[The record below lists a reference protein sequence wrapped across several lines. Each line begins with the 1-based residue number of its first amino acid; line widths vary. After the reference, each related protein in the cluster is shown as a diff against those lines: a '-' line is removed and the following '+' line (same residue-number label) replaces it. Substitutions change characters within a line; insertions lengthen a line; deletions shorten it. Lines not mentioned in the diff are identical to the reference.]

1 MSRHHMMRTGLRVL
15 LASALLTVIFAAG
28 GAAGFFLYPQL
39 AAESEARDHDHD
51 DEAAQK
57 GEEDDHHDEHEEEDH
72 VALTKQAFE
81 NLDLLMG
88 PVSKGD
94 FWKTLLVPARVVEI
108 PGRSNLSVS
117 APVTGI
123 IEDVRV
129 LPGQSLTRGVPLF
142 TMRLTDEAVI
152 DAQSKLLETLTR
164 REVAEQKIARIRPLI
179 ESGAISGA
187 RRLELDYELKQL
199 EVEQSTLLQEIK
211 NRGFPQSMIDPL
223 LKDRELATTLT
234 VYPPTFF
241 GEEATRS
248 EELSSG
254 FSVEDL
260 MVHPGM
266 SLSRGEPLCT
276 ISYHARL
283 YVEGT
288 AFEDD
293 LPVLD
298 KIAENDWK
306 ITLEAHGEAED
317 HADPICL
324 SLLRV
329 DNHVDEET
337 QTVKFFIELP
347 NEAMRTRQTDQRLF
361 KQWRFRPGQRL
372 HLRLPVER
380 WENQLTLPVDAV
392 VVDGPNVFVFAEH
405 QHEEAGAMMP
415 PITNAIESSPSE
427 SELGDGEDDHG
438 DDHDVFI
445 ELEPVP
451 VRLLYRDDKTVV
463 IADDG
468 QIPAGVPIAL
478 NHAYKLY
485 LATKMQSGG
494 GGGHHHHDH

>member
-1 MSRHHMMRTGLRVL
+1 MMRAGLRVL
-15 LASALLTVIFAAG
+15 LASAFLTIIFAAG
-28 GAAGFFLYPQL
+28 AAAGVFLYPGL
-39 AAESEARDHDHD
+39 ATDSEGHDPDHAEAVATSGEQHDDHD
-51 DEAAQK
+51 D
-57 GEEDDHHDEHEEEDH
+57 DHDEEEDH

-81 NLDLLMG
+81 NLGLLMG
-88 PVSKGD
+88 PISKGD
-94 FWKTLLVPARVVEI
+94 FWKSLLVPARVVEI

-117 APVTGI
+117 APVTGV

-129 LPGQSLTRGVPLF
+129 LPGQSLSRTAPLF
-142 TMRLTDEAVI
+142 TMRLTDEALI

-164 REVAEQKIARIRPLI
+164 REVAEQKIARLRPLI
-179 ESGAISGA
+179 ESGAVSGS
-187 RRLELDYELKQL
+187 RSLELDYELTQL
-199 EVEQSTLLQEIK
+199 EVEKSTLLQEIR

-234 VYPPTFF
+234 VYPPNFL
-241 GEEATRS
+241 GEDSTGS
-248 EELSSG
+248 EDLASG

-266 SLSRGEPLCT
+266 SLARGEPLCT

-293 LPVLD
+293 LQVLD
-298 KIAENDWK
+298 RIAENDWK
-306 ITLEAHGEAED
+306 VTLEPHGEAEMD
-317 HADPICL
+317 ADPICL

-329 DNHVDEET
+329 DNHVDEQT
-337 QTVKFFIELP
+337 QTVKFFMELP
-347 NEAMRTRQTDQRLF
+347 NDVTRTRQTDQRIF
-361 KQWRFRPGQRL
+361 KQWRFRPGQRV

-380 WENQLTLPVDAV
+380 WENQVTLPVEAV

-405 QHEEAGAMMP
+405 HHEEPGSTSP
-415 PITNAIESSPSE
+415 PVLEEMATGLDEP
-427 SELGDGEDDHG
+427 ELAAEEEKHDGE
-438 DDHDVFI
+438 HDAFI

-478 NHAYKLY
+478 NNAYKLY
-485 LATKMQSGG
+485 LAMKMQSGG